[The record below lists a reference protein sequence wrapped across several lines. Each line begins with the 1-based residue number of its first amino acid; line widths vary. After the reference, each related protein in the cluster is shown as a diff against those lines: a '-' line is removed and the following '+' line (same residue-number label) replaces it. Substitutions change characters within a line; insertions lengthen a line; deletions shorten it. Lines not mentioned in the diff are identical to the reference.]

1 MLRELGGATW
11 RVMVDIVPVLFRLQG
26 TTQVRILRAE
36 PAQIIEALRDD
47 AVFAVDTAM
56 RLAHGAGFLAG
67 GDVQVYLTSAEPL
80 ERLARAALI
89 DATPCLD
96 TTLVRP
102 WAGPPRLF
110 ACVVSELPPWRTA
123 VAVHRVVTA
132 DRLRRELIV
141 AVGARADLF
150 ALLERAEKLGNAIT
164 T

>member
-36 PAQIIEALRDD
+36 PAPIIEALRDD

-80 ERLARAALI
+80 ERREQISSRCSRGPSGREKSSRPELGSLRAA
-89 DATPCLD
+89 DA
-96 TTLVRP
+96 
-102 WAGPPRLF
+102 PR
-110 ACVVSELPPWRTA
+110 SSRRTA
-123 VAVHRVVTA
+123 CAWSRPT
-132 DRLRRELIV
+132 
-141 AVGARADLF
+141 RA
-150 ALLERAEKLGNAIT
+150 GT
-164 T
+164 